1 MARIEVHTPDDD
13 AENTGAAEVAPE
25 SGAEEG
31 AEGKGTFSPKM
42 SEPWSAPAEHAEGG
56 APLEPDAIDAEMEEL
71 LNEEASKAADEELA
85 QARRE
90 AAEAKDRYARLQAEW
105 DNFRKRNAAE
115 RDSERAR
122 SNERLVKDVIPVLDD
137 LERAIAHADE
147 AADTAA
153 LKAGVEAVYAKLQG
167 TLERHDVVLIDPQG
181 EAFDANRHQ
190 AVGTAEDPSVYD
202 ETVTQVYQKGYEM
215 GGHILRPAMVIVSTG
230 GEPRPVED
238 PEESSSNE
246 ETPAGDE

>member
-1 MARIEVHTPDDD
+1 MAARKIPVETPGD
-13 AENTGAAEVAPE
+13 ENGNEGAAQAAPAP
-25 SGAEEG
+25 SAND
-31 AEGKGTFSPKM
+31 KGTFSPKV
-42 SEPWSAPAEHAEGG
+42 SEPWSAQDESETAVR
-56 APLEPDAIDAEMEEL
+56 PDAIDAEMEEL
-71 LNEEASKAADEELA
+71 MAEEAAKASDEELA

-122 SNERLVKDVIPVLDD
+122 SNERLVKDILPVLDD
-137 LERAIAHADE
+137 LERAIIHAGD
-147 AADTAA
+147 AADPQA
-153 LKAGVEAVYAKLQG
+153 LKAGVEAVYAKLQN

-181 EAFDANRHQ
+181 EAFDANKHQ
-190 AVGTAEDPSVYD
+190 AIGTAEDTNVYD

-230 GEPRPVED
+230 GDPRPAED
-238 PEESSSNE
+238 CEAVPENGQE
-246 ETPAGDE
+246 PAGDGAE